1 MLACDPLSL
10 IAPFGMAQ
18 LVVRRIEDQVVRK
31 LRATAAALGVSVE
44 EAHRRILR
52 RSLMGDSAPPP
63 SFKAFLRSMP
73 DAEDDTLFK
82 RKRTT
87 SRREVKL

>member
-1 MLACDPLSL
+1 
-10 IAPFGMAQ
+10 MAQ
-18 LVVRRIEDQVVRK
+18 LIVRKIEDRVVRK

-52 RSLMGDSAPPP
+52 KSLLGDATTPP
-63 SFKAFLRSMP
+63 SFKMLLRSMP
-73 DAEDDTLFK
+73 DIGDDSIFERT
-82 RKRTT
+82 RTT

>member
-1 MLACDPLSL
+1 LAV
-10 IAPFGMAQ
+10 AQ
-18 LVVRRIEDQVVRK
+18 LIVRKIEDRVVQK
-31 LRATAAALGVSVE
+31 LRATAAVLGVSME

-52 RSLMGDSAPPP
+52 KSLLGDAAAPA
-63 SFKAFLRSMP
+63 SFKGHLREMP
-73 DAEDDTLFK
+73 GFGDDTIFE

>member
-1 MLACDPLSL
+1 
-10 IAPFGMAQ
+10 MAQ
-18 LVVRRIEDQVVRK
+18 LIVRRIEDRVVRK
-31 LRATAAALGVSVE
+31 LRTTAAALGVSVE

-52 RSLMGDSAPPP
+52 KSLLGDATAPA
-63 SFKAFLRSMP
+63 SFKAHLRAMP
-73 DAEDDTLFK
+73 DVGEDSIFE

>member
-1 MLACDPLSL
+1 
-10 IAPFGMAQ
+10 MAQ
-18 LVVRRIEDQVVRK
+18 LIVRRIEDHVIRK

-52 RSLMGDSAPPP
+52 KSLLGDAAPPP

-73 DAEDDTLFK
+73 NAEDDTIFK
-82 RKRTT
+82 RKRTA